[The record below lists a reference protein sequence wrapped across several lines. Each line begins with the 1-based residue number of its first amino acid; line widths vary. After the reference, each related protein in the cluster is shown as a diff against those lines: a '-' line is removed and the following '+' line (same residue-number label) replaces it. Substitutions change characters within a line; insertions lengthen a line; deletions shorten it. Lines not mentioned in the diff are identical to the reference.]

1 MKMIVYR
8 LFPSTCGELDGWRKT
23 YTQDCIKPRIKQK
36 LKIVEERALKLCWSF
51 RTCGIGKRW
60 LGTSKS
66 FRSAAIY
73 AHNVIHQNLK
83 GWFFFYLEEE
93 KKSVCWLTDG
103 ISWRLTWTS
112 PIAVTLGIEWI
123 ISAVK
128 KLICSEISVNGSCN
142 ETTPCDWML
151 HINLS
156 SSYISFKYFSEGT
169 TFT

>member
-1 MKMIVYR
+1 MLTIITKKKIQNVIFSRPMKMIVYR

-36 LKIVEERALKLCWSF
+36 LKIVKERALKLCWSF

-83 GWFFFYLEEE
+83 CWFFFL
-93 KKSVCWLTDG
+93 
-103 ISWRLTWTS
+103 SWRRKKIRLLTYRRDKLKVNLDQ
-112 PIAVTLGIEWI
+112 PHCCNARNRMNHLGRQE
-123 ISAVK
+123 VD
-128 KLICSEISVNGSCN
+128 LFR
-142 ETTPCDWML
+142 D
-151 HINLS
+151 
-156 SSYISFKYFSEGT
+156 FSQRQL
-169 TFT
+169 